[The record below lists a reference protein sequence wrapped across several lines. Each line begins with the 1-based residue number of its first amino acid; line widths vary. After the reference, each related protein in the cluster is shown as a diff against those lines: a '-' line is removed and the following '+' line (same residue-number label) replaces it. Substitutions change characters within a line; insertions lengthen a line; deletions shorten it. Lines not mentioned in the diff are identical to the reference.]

1 MSNPEYSFLNEHSQS
16 IRKMGKIPRPM
27 TKQSKIPHP
36 PSETSVQLLAQ
47 DAARRILVEGKAH
60 NSSIAKAE
68 RLETLMMDGIEVKIK
83 TSWLGDVSA
92 QEAPGLPDGRFLIG
106 DDPRLP
112 LMPPKPTLKDFYQLR
127 VALHPTGYQHML
139 QSAQRAA
146 SHGCSEQVIL
156 ACLLHDLAV
165 TNLIRSD
172 HGYWAAQMIAPYV
185 DPQVAWTVQNH
196 QALRYFAAP
205 IYGYDYPAFYKQVF
219 GEEFVPPEYLA
230 RAHQKAQAHPWYDSA
245 MQVVVNDF
253 YAFDGSITVEFERFE
268 GIIAKHFK
276 QPEQGLGFDD
286 SPSAHMWRTMIWPN
300 NFL

>member
-1 MSNPEYSFLNEHSQS
+1 MENLRSHSV
-16 IRKMGKIPRPM
+16 RKFGRIPRPM
-27 TKQSKIPHP
+27 SMQIKSSKPKG
-36 PSETSVQLLAQ
+36 ETAVQRLAQ
-47 DAARRILVEGKAH
+47 DAAEHVIAEGSLH
-60 NSSIAKAE
+60 NSPLAKAE
-68 RLETLMMDGIEVKIK
+68 RLETLMMDGVEVQVK

-92 QEAPGLPDGRFLIG
+92 QEKPGLPGGRFLMG

-112 LMPPKPTLKDFYQLR
+112 SMPPAPTLKDFYQLR

-139 QSAQRAA
+139 QSAHRAA
-146 SHGCSEQVIL
+146 SHGCSEQVVL

-185 DPQVAWTVQNH
+185 DPQVTWTVQNH

-205 IYGYDYPAFYKQVF
+205 AYDYDYPAFYKQVF

-230 RAHQKAQAHPWYDSA
+230 RAHKNARSHPWYDSA

-253 YAFDGSITVEFERFE
+253 YAFDEATIVEFDRFE
-268 GIIAKHFK
+268 SIIAKHFK
-276 QPEQGLGFDD
+276 QPQAGLGFDD